1 MERVADA
8 LGAAPDET
16 RNGSRAVNAVRKIL
30 ADLNFPVLSSI
41 GVTADDI
48 ELLSDNALD
57 DYFIT
62 QSPRPWTKAEVVEAF
77 TAALN
82 LESRSA

>member
-1 MERVADA
+1 
-8 LGAAPDET
+8 
-16 RNGSRAVNAVRKIL
+16 
-30 ADLNFPVLSSI
+30 
-41 GVTADDI
+41 VTADDI

-77 TAALN
+77 TSALN

>member
-1 MERVADA
+1 
-8 LGAAPDET
+8 
-16 RNGSRAVNAVRKIL
+16 VRKIL
-30 ADLNFPVLSSI
+30 ADLDFPVLSSI
-41 GVTADDI
+41 GVTAGDI
-48 ELLSDNALD
+48 ELLSDNALA

-62 QSPRPWTKAEVVEAF
+62 QSPRPWTKPEVVEAF